1 MKRLLVFMLLA
12 VLIIS
17 CSSKKL
23 LSVRKISHN
32 GVVNNIASQ
41 YDFSQKQ
48 YSTLNN
54 SKNSSAKNLLE
65 VEGRITP
72 VKNNQD
78 FLASKD
84 KVESS
89 VLTTNYSHKE
99 LPHFIQ
105 QEKIN
110 KSFLEKV
117 PILKLKETPNK
128 DSVEIITISGRVYRG
143 VVVKSD
149 YDGYFIK
156 LSPDR
161 EIYLSNIEIKR
172 LTVISSTSNI
182 KSNEIPITS
191 APSQDY
197 LESEKSSQEK
207 KSSKW
212 YNTGWLWVWLIL
224 YWPVFVVGLILRS
237 SNKKSEKSSQE
248 KKSSKWYN
256 TGWLWVWLILLWPV
270 FVAGLILR
278 ASNKESD

>member
-23 LSVRKISHN
+23 LSVRKIAHN
-32 GVVNNIASQ
+32 GVINNIASQ

-54 SKNSSAKNLLE
+54 SKNSYSKNLPE

-89 VLTTNYSHKE
+89 VLITNYSHKE

-110 KSFLEKV
+110 KSFLGKV
-117 PILKLKETPNK
+117 PILKSKENTK
-128 DSVEIITISGRVYRG
+128 KKSKVKEKQYKILFILLFILYGIMTYGMFIIAYNLYMLEFPILAAVFLLTGILIFFLGFWS
-143 VVVKSD
+143 
-149 YDGYFIK
+149 FIK
-156 LSPDR
+156 PL
-161 EIYLSNIEIKR
+161 
-172 LTVISSTSNI
+172 
-182 KSNEIPITS
+182 
-191 APSQDY
+191 
-197 LESEKSSQEK
+197 K
-207 KSSKW
+207 KK
-212 YNTGWLWVWLIL
+212 GGRARGL
-224 YWPVFVVGLILRS
+224 Y
-237 SNKKSEKSSQE
+237 
-248 KKSSKWYN
+248 
-256 TGWLWVWLILLWPV
+256 
-270 FVAGLILR
+270 
-278 ASNKESD
+278 